1 LLNLLKLKN
10 AIREILPPFIFKLIK
25 LKRVTKKHSFT
36 YQGVFSSFQEVI
48 DAYGPQPLY
57 ATQISRFE
65 SFKNISNIIDS
76 YSNTQP
82 SELNIE
88 PGWANIRFNI
98 ITCMVASLEIDKVSF
113 LDIGGGFGETYLNL
127 KSACNK
133 EFDYRILE
141 LEPTVD
147 LIQNTFKNFLEVNFY
162 TSLENIDFKPS
173 IVYFGSSLQYF
184 SDYKLILL
192 DAISF
197 SPQFI
202 VISDTP
208 MGKIDSFVSA
218 QINISEIVI
227 PCWILS
233 QYEIVSILQ
242 VGGYNLAYHSLNYYP
257 MHNFDNFDDQYRK
270 AFYTNL
276 IFKKSV

>member
-1 LLNLLKLKN
+1 LNLLKLKN

-25 LKRVTKKHSFT
+25 LKQVTKKHSFT

-48 DAYGPQPLY
+48 DAHGPQPLY

-98 ITCMVASLEIDKVSF
+98 ITFMVASLEIDKVSF

>member
-1 LLNLLKLKN
+1 MNLLKLKN

-25 LKRVTKKHSFT
+25 LKQVTKKHSFT

-48 DAYGPQPLY
+48 DAHGPQPLY

-98 ITCMVASLEIDKVSF
+98 ITFMVASLEIDKVSF

-242 VGGYNLAYHSLNYYP
+242 VGGYNLACHSLNYYP